1 MRPTGDK
8 PPVLPHALGEVRP
21 PAYLSPSRFSDLLR
35 CPLSVLHGLREE
47 ESLAPH
53 PLAVL
58 GRVMHDVMH
67 EVRSAELDPGDE
79 VEDAVDTIFE
89 DRLGEVES
97 HLASRP
103 STSRFVPL
111 RRAVGRTAWRQRKA
125 RLRTWAA
132 TLSTL
137 PGRSPRR
144 NRKRFSS
151 QRESERG
158 DEISATTRIPI
169 GSEQPMI
176 VSDLRLSGRP
186 DRIER
191 DPEGI
196 VHIADLKT
204 GSVLD
209 GGGHPR
215 EDYALQ
221 VRLYGLMVE
230 RIDPNARVRLWL
242 EGSEHVEIPWNDAV
256 RAEVEES
263 LSTMLADLPP
273 DRSFPA
279 DSLAREGSHCGRC
292 RIRHRCPR
300 YRRAAPEW
308 WNETSTVAPVAPFDT
323 WGTLLG
329 ASTKGGRSHEVL
341 LRDAADRKVRVS
353 GLDAR
358 ARVEGLSS
366 GDYVWFFDLE
376 PTETLP
382 HHGAFSHP
390 RNFHEIR
397 PTRAWS
403 DALRLQVFYGA
414 DDTMEAASS

>member
-35 CPLSVLHGLREE
+35 CPLSVVHGLREE

-53 PLAVL
+53 PLAIL
-58 GRVMHDVMH
+58 GRITHDVVD
-67 EVRSAELDPGDE
+67 EVRSANLATKKDI
-79 VEDAVDTIFE
+79 EDAVDAIFE
-89 DRLGEVES
+89 ERLGEVEAR
-97 HLASRP
+97 LAALP

-111 RRAVGRTAWRQRKA
+111 RRAVGRTDWRQRKA

-132 TLSTL
+132 TLYPRS
-137 PGRSPRR
+137 GHSPRR
-144 NRKRFSS
+144 DGKRFPS
-151 QRESERG
+151 QKESERG
-158 DEISATTRIPI
+158 DETSATTKIPF

-176 VSDLRLSGRP
+176 VPDLRLSGRP
-186 DRIER
+186 DHIER
-191 DPEGI
+191 DSEGVI
-196 VHIADLKT
+196 HITDLKT
-204 GSVLD
+204 GRVLD
-209 GGGHPR
+209 GHNPR
-215 EDYALQ
+215 GDYALQ

-230 RIDPNARVRLWL
+230 WIDPNARVRLWL
-242 EGSEHVEIPWNDAV
+242 EGSERVEIPWNDTV

-273 DRSFPA
+273 DRSLPA
-279 DSLAREGSHCGRC
+279 ESLAREGLHCGRC
-292 RIRHRCPR
+292 QIRHRCPR

-329 ASTKGGRSHEVL
+329 VNTKDGSSYEVL
-341 LRDAADRKVRVS
+341 LRDAAGRKVRVS
-353 GLDAR
+353 GLESGAGIED
-358 ARVEGLSS
+358 LCS

-382 HHGAFSHP
+382 HHGTFAHP
-390 RNFHEIR
+390 HNFHEMR
-397 PTRAWS
+397 PSRAWS

-414 DDTMEAASS
+414 DDTMGNASS